1 MDRRSRACG
10 GSACFF
16 DWRRFAVLV
25 PEAEAAHVPAL
36 LAAMPRARVEVMHA
50 ELMRVR
56 HFFAFPRSRAR
67 SGRADAFDLAMVEA
81 YAKTQ
86 LCGVRQMPAV
96 ASEPTLRA

>member
-1 MDRRSRACG
+1 MDQRSRACG